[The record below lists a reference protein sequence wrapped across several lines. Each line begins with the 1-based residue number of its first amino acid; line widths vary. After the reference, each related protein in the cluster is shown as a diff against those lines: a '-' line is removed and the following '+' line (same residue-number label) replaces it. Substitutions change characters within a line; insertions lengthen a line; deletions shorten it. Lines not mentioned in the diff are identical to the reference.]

1 MSFVLDSSAALAL
14 LLPDEG
20 SARVEE
26 IATVLGRTFAPVPAI
41 WPLEVRNALLAA
53 LRSRRISPREFD
65 ERIALLEEFPVE
77 VDPGTGHDTLAR
89 TIDIARKHDLSVY
102 DASYLELA
110 TRLGVPLAT
119 LDRRLRKAG
128 ASLKVRLLP

>member
-14 LLPDEG
+14 LLPGEE

-26 IATVLGRTFAPVPAI
+26 IAAVLGRTLAPVPAI
-41 WPLEVRNALLAA
+41 WPWEIRNGLLSA
-53 LRSRRISPREFD
+53 LRSRRIAPREFD

-77 VDPGTGHDTLAR
+77 VDPGAGHDTLAR
-89 TIDIARKHDLSVY
+89 ATGIARKHDLSVY

-110 TRLGVPLAT
+110 IRLGVPLAT